1 MSLPCLCCRHGVKE
15 EPQHSDKNTKEE
27 IEVLKKQN
35 ERLQYQI
42 QQLKSENADL
52 KRMVEKLSKKINE
65 MQIIIKE

>member
-1 MSLPCLCCRHGVKE
+1 M
-15 EPQHSDKNTKEE
+15 
-27 IEVLKKQN
+27 LKKQN